1 MRRTVPNQQNQSLS
15 HHRTIEMLSINKGII
30 SFFYSNRQ
38 EGGFL
43 IELEYMEDKKVEIVV
58 GAFIQNKGEEIALF
72 KSKKWG
78 NVWVP
83 PGGHVDYGEKIE
95 DAVRREVKEE
105 TGVDIKD
112 IKLIRIAEIIEPP
125 SFDRKAH
132 LISFHFL
139 CSTDDEFKLDNDEV
153 SDYKWFS
160 IEALLKS
167 NEVDEWTKESIR
179 QL

>member
-1 MRRTVPNQQNQSLS
+1 MKNNSE
-15 HHRTIEMLSINKGII
+15 IE
-30 SFFYSNRQ
+30 
-38 EGGFL
+38 
-43 IELEYMEDKKVEIVV
+43 VVV
-58 GAFIQNKGEEIALF
+58 GVFIQNKKGEIALF

-83 PGGHVDYGEKIE
+83 PGGHVDYGERIE
-95 DAVRREVKEE
+95 DAARREVKEE
-105 TGVDIKD
+105 TGVDIKN

-139 CSTDDEFKLDNDEV
+139 CSTDNEFELDDDEV

-160 IEALLKS
+160 VEALLES

-179 QL
+179 KLI